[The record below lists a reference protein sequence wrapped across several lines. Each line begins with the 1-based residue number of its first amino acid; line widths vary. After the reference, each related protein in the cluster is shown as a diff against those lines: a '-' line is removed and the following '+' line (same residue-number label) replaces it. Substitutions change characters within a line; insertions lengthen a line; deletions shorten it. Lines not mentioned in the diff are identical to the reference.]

1 MGMDCAFEQA
11 PETGKARVF
20 THFPDLIP
28 FQGHGSL
35 AAVRAV
41 CIPSNSF
48 VTKFGHNFLSFLSL
62 R

>member
-35 AAVRAV
+35 AAV
-41 CIPSNSF
+41 
-48 VTKFGHNFLSFLSL
+48 
-62 R
+62 